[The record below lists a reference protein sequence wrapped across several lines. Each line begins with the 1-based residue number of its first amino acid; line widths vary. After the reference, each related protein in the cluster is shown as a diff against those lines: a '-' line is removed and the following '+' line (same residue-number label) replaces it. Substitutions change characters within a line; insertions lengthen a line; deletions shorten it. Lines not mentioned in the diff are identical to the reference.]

1 MQSSCQKRVEVLA
14 DALDE
19 HVLELLILEDIE
31 ALIDNCL
38 LTLVNAFHHL
48 VFIKISGQSKSDR
61 IV

>member
-31 ALIDNCL
+31 ILIDNCL

-48 VFIKISGQSKSDR
+48 CFY
-61 IV
+61 